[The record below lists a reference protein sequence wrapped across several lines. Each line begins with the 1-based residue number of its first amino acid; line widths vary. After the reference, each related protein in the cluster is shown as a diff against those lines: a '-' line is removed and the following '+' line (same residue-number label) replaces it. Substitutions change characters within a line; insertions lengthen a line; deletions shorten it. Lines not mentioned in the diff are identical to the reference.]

1 MHEKAREVA
10 WRAESQ
16 GFRHRMD
23 RRRAIAQPVDGVL
36 QPQRIRVKARRDA
49 GALPEQMEEMRPRQA
64 GYLDPDIDILRIGR
78 RLEWKSGLQLGLTST
93 TPPVGIRIQLAAFWG
108 KRD

>member
-23 RRRAIAQPVDGVL
+23 RRRAVAQPVDGVL

-78 RLEWKSGLQLGLTST
+78 RRADVVDHPADAEINARRLHTLLGKL
-93 TPPVGIRIQLAAFWG
+93 
-108 KRD
+108 